1 MGGGPLMG
9 KGVRYETKYRNN
21 CNCRLAYGIGS
32 LWTVSGFTADYDVR
46 TWRRTSAD
54 EFAADFTNANGT
66 GNRKKHS
73 FTVDKSGSG
82 CSQCRSTAE
91 LPSTAAVSTKKHT
104 ACSITRERRLFTA
117 KHKFATRNDTS
128 RAIEN
133 SFAAALLRHF
143 NDSAVR

>member
-32 LWTVSGFTADYDVR
+32 LWTVSGFAADYDVR
-46 TWRRTSAD
+46 TWRRTATN
-54 EFAADFTNANGT
+54 ELTADFTNANGT

-82 CSQCRSTAE
+82 RSQCRSTAG
-91 LPSTAAVSTKKHT
+91 LPTGAAISSKGRAVD
-104 ACSITRERRLFTA
+104 SIARERCLFTA
-117 KHKFATRNDTS
+117 KHKFAACNNASCTIKNCFT
-128 RAIEN
+128 
-133 SFAAALLRHF
+133 AALLRHF

>member
-1 MGGGPLMG
+1 MG

-46 TWRRTSAD
+46 TWRRTATN
-54 EFAADFTNANGT
+54 ELTADFTNANGT

-82 CSQCRSTAE
+82 RSQPVGSASAG
-91 LPSTAAVSTKKHT
+91 LPAAAAISSKGHT
-104 ACSITRERRLFTA
+104 ACSITRERRLFAA
-117 KHKFATRNDTS
+117 KHKFAPRNDTS